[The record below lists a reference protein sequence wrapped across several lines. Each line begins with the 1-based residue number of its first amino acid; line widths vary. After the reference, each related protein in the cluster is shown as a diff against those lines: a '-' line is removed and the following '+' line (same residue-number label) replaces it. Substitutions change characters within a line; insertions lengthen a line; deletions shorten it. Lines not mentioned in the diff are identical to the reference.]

1 MRELSRY
8 ASRLASTSLS
18 LHSKLLETC
27 FAELESN
34 LMQQT
39 TDQIRNFLQ
48 FIALQFIKY
57 PDEDQLKVAE
67 VSDNHIRFRL
77 VLNQNDVAILI
88 GRNGF
93 TASAIRNILKAAAVR
108 DGIQATLQIVSH
120 EEERQRMAAIEA
132 GEIIE
137 ELPTDDD
144 IAEQDDENLEEA

>member
-1 MRELSRY
+1 
-8 ASRLASTSLS
+8 
-18 LHSKLLETC
+18 
-27 FAELESN
+27 
-34 LMQQT
+34 MQQT

-57 PDEDQLKVAE
+57 PDEAQLKVAE

-137 ELPTDDD
+137 ELPTDED